1 MVNKLSFS
9 KSFFG
14 LIFSASLL
22 LSSCDFAVESLNDEN
37 ITVTAARE
45 PEVQSTTEIVSTTVP
60 SADENAELIQTL
72 FDEQQSD
79 VWVSGEGVVTKLLAD
94 DNDGSRHQKFI
105 LELST
110 GQTLL
115 ISHNIDIAPR
125 LDDIQKGDTVEFKGE
140 YIYNEQGG
148 LVHWTHHDP
157 DGDSEGGFLKLN
169 GEVFS

>member
-1 MVNKLSFS
+1 MVNKLSVRKGF
-9 KSFFG
+9 
-14 LIFSASLL
+14 LVLVFSALLL
-22 LSSCDFAVESLNDEN
+22 LSSCDFKMESFYDESATVAAADKTDVE
-37 ITVTAARE
+37 
-45 PEVQSTTEIVSTTVP
+45 STTEFASTTD
-60 SADENAELIQTL
+60 SSGDDGSGLIQEL